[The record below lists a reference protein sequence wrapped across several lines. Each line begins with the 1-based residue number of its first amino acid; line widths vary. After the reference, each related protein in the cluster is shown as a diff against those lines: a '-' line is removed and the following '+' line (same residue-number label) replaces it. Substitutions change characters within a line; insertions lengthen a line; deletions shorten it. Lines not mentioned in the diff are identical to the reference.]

1 MKINVNTTWIEVINA
16 ESKKDYFK
24 KLMHFINLE
33 YDSNK
38 VIYPKKDKIF
48 RCFNFFNYSDLS
60 VVILGQDPYY
70 SKGMADGLA
79 FSCSNGLIPK
89 SLQNIFNEINRN
101 LNVNRTNPNLED
113 IAKQNVLLL
122 NTCLTVEENL
132 PLSHSNIGWEVFV
145 DNVIKFIDQ
154 KCNNVIFLLMGNNAF
169 KKEKIIT
176 NRSHIIFKTSH
187 PSPLSFK
194 KEFKDKDKKA
204 FYCSNVFKDINDTL
218 LTLGKNKLNW

>member
-1 MKINVNTTWIEVINA
+1 MKINVNTTWVEVINA
-16 ESKKDYFK
+16 ELEKDYFK

-38 VIYPKKDKIF
+38 VIYPKMDKIF

-89 SLQNIFNEINRN
+89 SLQNIFNEINRS

-145 DNVIKFIDQ
+145 IYH
-154 KCNNVIFLLMGNNAF
+154 L
-169 KKEKIIT
+169 
-176 NRSHIIFKTSH
+176 
-187 PSPLSFK
+187 
-194 KEFKDKDKKA
+194 
-204 FYCSNVFKDINDTL
+204 YCIRVP
-218 LTLGKNKLNW
+218 